1 MSKTKL
7 QTSME
12 VLEAAFKSGTFDPGF
27 CLDVIT
33 RADTSEKI
41 AKAAK
46 KRIQSLL
53 QFHFESTVASLY
65 KDKNSDTGTVSQY
78 VGMGDDVTHELS
90 VERNK
95 KVEWNQEHLE
105 NVLIAAGRSE
115 ANMELSVSK
124 FINKKYTI
132 SEKDYAKFNDNQ
144 KEIIDTGRSIKAG
157 PATFTIKERKT
168 N

>member
-105 NVLIAAGRSE
+105 NVL
-115 ANMELSVSK
+115 NMELSVSK

>member
-33 RADTSEKI
+33 RADVSEKI
-41 AKAAK
+41 AKAVK

-105 NVLIAAGRSE
+105 NVL
-115 ANMELSVSK
+115 NMELSVSK

>member
-1 MSKTKL
+1 
-7 QTSME
+7 ME

-105 NVLIAAGRSE
+105 NVL
-115 ANMELSVSK
+115 NMELSVSK